1 MAKPVRQWEEISM
14 STDSPRRLFFP
25 AAQQV
30 GIESFEIPNL
40 AEGEVRVRTE
50 YSLMSTGTENI
61 VFNRLFDPGTHW
73 DSWVKYPFHPGYCVV
88 GTVEESCSSEF
99 AVGDRVALRSG
110 HQSHSV
116 VPAAKC
122 TLIPDG
128 VDFQDALWFALAKIA
143 FHGALVAGHY
153 LGDTVLVIGA
163 GPIGQ
168 MAIRWARA
176 AGAKT
181 IISVD
186 SAGERLKLAAKGGA
200 TATIASGI
208 AAAKEEILKANGGEL
223 TRLVIDTTGNA
234 VVFSQALELVKSFGK
249 LVLLGDTGKPA
260 DQRLTLDVITRG
272 LTIVGAH
279 DMHETEQWNARSIT
293 SLFLSLVADRRFSV
307 TDLITHTFQPGECTE
322 AYAAANRDRAK
333 TMGIIFDWRSV

>member
-1 MAKPVRQWEEISM
+1 MA
-14 STDSPRRLFFP
+14 
-25 AAQQV
+25 
-30 GIESFEIPNL
+30 N
-40 AEGEVRVRTE
+40 
-50 YSLMSTGTENI
+50 
-61 VFNRLFDPGTHW
+61 
-73 DSWVKYPFHPGYCVV
+73 
-88 GTVEESCSSEF
+88 
-99 AVGDRVALRSG
+99 
-110 HQSHSV
+110 
-116 VPAAKC
+116 
-122 TLIPDG
+122 
-128 VDFQDALWFALAKIA
+128 
-143 FHGALVAGHY
+143 HY

-186 SAGERLKLAAKGGA
+186 SAGERLKLATKGGA

-208 AAAKEEILKANGGEL
+208 ESAKEEILKANDGEL

-249 LVLLGDTGKPA
+249 LVLLGDTGKPT

-279 DMHETEQWNARSIT
+279 DLHETEQWNARSIT
-293 SLFLSLVADRRFSV
+293 SLFLSLVADKRFSL
-307 TDLITHTFQPGECTE
+307 TDLITHTFQPGECVE